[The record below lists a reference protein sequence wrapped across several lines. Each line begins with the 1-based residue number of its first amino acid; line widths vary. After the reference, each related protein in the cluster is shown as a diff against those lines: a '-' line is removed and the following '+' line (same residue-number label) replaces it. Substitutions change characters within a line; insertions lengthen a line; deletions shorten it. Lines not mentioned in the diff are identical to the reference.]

1 MAERDS
7 YGLRQQSRPWGIYDL
22 QTQRFES
29 IVQFAIDE
37 IATAGIATRIFA
49 AMKRPVDHGAM
60 AVSGY
65 TVPWHTAAGTPVAL
79 HVSASRQ
86 VCHVHVVRLDTPAA
100 EPMGW
105 RVEPTGN
112 AVSHRDFDHGSF
124 LKIAAAEL
132 AKATEIEGVAFE
144 VYLTRN
150 DGARVLFES
159 GNLRLGLQDGRLMSA
174 ADGNSLDSGVV
185 LPANTW
191 LKVEISSNDGA
202 TVLRID
208 SDDLLSPFRVD
219 HRFDLPWRPLT
230 GDMVFGTSAANDV
243 RSLNAKFSAISL
255 RTAAGRIAWIFPTL
269 LPSGPL
275 ASTGTDRVLLL
286 ETINQPAFCM
296 TSRRW
301 DGSSFDPRLVPS
313 HYDAVHCHDDD
324 MGALGWPPSYHLQ
337 IPADASAGVYAF
349 EVSHDGGSERIVFFI
364 TSTARR
370 APLLFLV
377 PTATYLAY
385 ADEFLPAHLYEWM
398 CEDRGHRFAID
409 NNLKSLYD
417 YHSDLSGV
425 SICSTRKPK
434 ATLRDDYNYPLCG
447 CPHNLPVD
455 LHFLRFCHKN
465 DIGFDLITDRDLH
478 ELGLACLQGYEA
490 VITGSHPEYMSVE
503 MEHALR
509 QFAAAGGSIAYLGGN
524 GLAGKVAFQDDL
536 MELRR
541 SPLEAGRTWDGSIAE
556 QSLSITNQPGGYLHA
571 SGRGEFSLTGVAISL
586 MGFDGARPFTRTP
599 QSHEASAAWL
609 FDGVTSETFG
619 DEGIVLGGAAGYEVD
634 ATDPHLGTS
643 PDTMVIARATGFPD
657 SFIHDATRWYEG
669 GDREREG
676 RRCAELT
683 LRHLPSG
690 GLIFCASSV
699 AWCGALPVGDAM
711 NDVGRITR
719 NLLTHLALEKSGP
732 APDR

>member
-230 GDMVFGTSAANDV
+230 GDMVFGTSTANDV

-349 EVSHDGGSERIVFFI
+349 EVSHDGGSERIIVFI

-556 QSLSITNQPGGYLHA
+556 QSLSITNQPGGYLRA

-609 FDGVTSETFG
+609 FDGVANETFG

-657 SFIHDATRWYEG
+657 SFVHDATRWYEG
-669 GDREREG
+669 GDRERDG
-676 RRCAELT
+676 RRCAEMT

-699 AWCGALPVGDAM
+699 AWCGALPVSDAM

-719 NLLTHLALEKSGP
+719 NLLTHMALEKSGP
-732 APDR
+732 VPDR

>member
-230 GDMVFGTSAANDV
+230 GDMVFGTSTANDV

-478 ELGLACLQGYEA
+478 ELGLACLQGYQA

-524 GLAGKVAFQDDL
+524 GFAAKVAFQDDL

-556 QSLSITNQPGGYLHA
+556 QSLSITNQPGGYLRA

-586 MGFDGARPFTRTP
+586 MGFDRARPFHAYAGKPSALGRVVVRWRHQRDLRRRGHRAWRSRRLRGGCHRP
-599 QSHEASAAWL
+599 AS
-609 FDGVTSETFG
+609 GHIPRHHG
-619 DEGIVLGGAAGYEVD
+619 
-634 ATDPHLGTS
+634 HC
-643 PDTMVIARATGFPD
+643 AR
-657 SFIHDATRWYEG
+657 
-669 GDREREG
+669 DRVPG
-676 RRCAELT
+676 QL
-683 LRHLPSG
+683 HP
-690 GLIFCASSV
+690 
-699 AWCGALPVGDAM
+699 
-711 NDVGRITR
+711 
-719 NLLTHLALEKSGP
+719 
-732 APDR
+732 

>member
-478 ELGLACLQGYEA
+478 ELGLACLQGYQA

-524 GLAGKVAFQDDL
+524 GFAAKVAFQDDL
-536 MELRR
+536 MDCAARR
-541 SPLEAGRTWDGSIAE
+541 SRRAGPGTA
-556 QSLSITNQPGGYLHA
+556 LSPN
-571 SGRGEFSLTGVAISL
+571 
-586 MGFDGARPFTRTP
+586 
-599 QSHEASAAWL
+599 SHCRL
-609 FDGVTSETFG
+609 PTSR
-619 DEGIVLGGAAGYEVD
+619 EGTCAPAGAA
-634 ATDPHLGTS
+634 
-643 PDTMVIARATGFPD
+643 
-657 SFIHDATRWYEG
+657 
-669 GDREREG
+669 
-676 RRCAELT
+676 
-683 LRHLPSG
+683 
-690 GLIFCASSV
+690 SS
-699 AWCGALPVGDAM
+699 
-711 NDVGRITR
+711 R
-719 NLLTHLALEKSGP
+719 
-732 APDR
+732 